1 MSSPSPFK
9 IAVSEEKLALLRA
22 KLELVTW
29 PDELEDAG
37 SDYGAPLALVKRL
50 TERWTTGYDWRA
62 QEAAINAELPQFTID
77 LEVEGHC
84 PLNIHFVHQRSEVG
98 SAIPLLFVHGWPGS
112 FLEARKIIPLLTAA
126 SEKHPSFHVVAVSLP
141 GYGFSEAPRKRG
153 FGLPE
158 YAEICHH
165 LMGTLEY
172 TQYVAQGG
180 DWGMSVVRVLASK
193 YGSSFV
199 KAWHTNFPLCVPVVL
214 PETTHTTIRSGHP
227 DPEHP
232 IESCTSEEQ
241 EAWKQTSEF
250 REKEMGYVMVQGTK
264 PQTIAYALTDSP
276 VGLLA
281 WIEEKL
287 LSWSDEYPWTDDEI
301 LTWVSLYWLSR
312 AGPAATVR
320 TYYEAMQRPGLG
332 SVFNLVEKE
341 PTIPLGLSFF
351 PCELSRFPKA
361 WTRQMGNV
369 VFEADHDKGGHFAAY
384 EVPEALVDDLRRM
397 FGKGGA
403 AYGVVDGLGGYAKNS
418 A

>member
-9 IAVSEEKLALLRA
+9 IAVPEEKLALLHQ
-22 KLELVTW
+22 KVELVTW

-37 SDYGAPLALVKRL
+37 SDYGATPALVKRL
-50 TERWTTGYDWRA
+50 ANRWSSGYDWRA
-62 QEAAINAELPQFTID
+62 QEAAINAELPQFTTN
-77 LEVEGHC
+77 LEVEGHGK
-84 PLNIHFVHQRSEVG
+84 LNIHFVHKKSEVAH
-98 SAIPLLFVHGWPGS
+98 AIPLLFVHGWPGS

-141 GYGFSEAPRKRG
+141 GYGFSEAPTKRG

-158 YAEICHH
+158 YAEICYQ
-165 LMGTLEY
+165 LMGTLGY

-180 DWGMSVVRVLASK
+180 DWGMSVARVLASK
-193 YGSSFV
+193 YGSTSV
-199 KAWHTNFPLCVPVVL
+199 KAWHTNFPF
-214 PETTHTTIRSGHP
+214 GHP
-227 DPEHP
+227 DTEHP
-232 IESCTSEEQ
+232 IESCTPEEQ
-241 EAWKQTSEF
+241 NAWRKTSEF
-250 REKEMGYVMVQGTK
+250 RETEMGYVMVQGTK

-281 WIEEKL
+281 WIAEKL
-287 LSWSDEYPWTDDEI
+287 LSWGDEYPWTDDEI

-312 AGPAATVR
+312 AGPAATFR

-351 PCELSRFPKA
+351 PRELSRFPRA

-384 EVPEALVDDLRRM
+384 EVPEALADDLRRM
-397 FGKGGA
+397 FGKEGV
-403 AYGVVDGLGGYAKNS
+403 AYGVVDGLDGYATS
-418 A
+418 AT

>member
-9 IAVSEEKLALLRA
+9 IAVPEEKLALIRT

-29 PDELEDAG
+29 PDELEGAG

-50 TERWTTGYDWRA
+50 VKRWINGHDWRA
-62 QEAAINAELPQFTID
+62 QEAAINADLPQFTID
-77 LEVEGHC
+77 LEVDGHG
-84 PLNIHFVHQRSEVG
+84 PLSVHFVHQRSEVG

-141 GYGFSEAPRKRG
+141 GYGFSETPKNEGLR
-153 FGLPE
+153 LPE
-158 YAEICHH
+158 YAEVCHQ
-165 LMGTLEY
+165 LTGTLGN
-172 TQYVAQGG
+172 TQYVTQGG
-180 DWGMSVVRVLASK
+180 GWCMSVIRVPASK
-193 YGSSFV
+193 YGLSCV
-199 KAWHTNFPLCVPVVL
+199 KAWHTNFPLYVL
-214 PETTHTTIRSGHP
+214 IAVAFKSTHLNNHSGHP

-232 IESCTSEEQ
+232 IESCTPEGRRRGRRQANFERRKWALPRRLRCFILQS
-241 EAWKQTSEF
+241 
-250 REKEMGYVMVQGTK
+250 TK

-281 WIEEKL
+281 WIAEKL

-301 LTWVSLYWLSR
+301 LTW
-312 AGPAATVR
+312 
-320 TYYEAMQRPGLG
+320 RPGLG
-332 SVFNLVEKE
+332 LMFDLVEKE

-351 PCELSRFPKA
+351 PRD

-403 AYGVVDGLGGYAKNS
+403 TYGVVDGLDGYDKGA